1 VPASQSGGSGTLDLA
16 NMPGPVADVV
26 RMAYGDATGEVFL
39 IAAGVAII
47 ALVAV
52 AFIKEV
58 PLRTTLRKEEPVDP
72 EREPTLVG

>member
-1 VPASQSGGSGTLDLA
+1 MRSSSSL
-16 NMPGPVADVV
+16 PV
-26 RMAYGDATGEVFL
+26 
-39 IAAGVAII
+39 VAII